1 MKGKGEV
8 RTRRSLAQH
17 WLKSESALESIVRA
31 ARCTKDDRVLE
42 IGPGT
47 GVLTR
52 RILPVVEALI
62 SVEIDRDLCK
72 MLVKEFGKKENFLL
86 LQGDF
91 LELDVESQLG
101 NFEKFQNQ
109 NKVVANIPYNI
120 TGPIIEKLLGT
131 ISNPNI
137 RPYESIVLLIQKE
150 VAERIV
156 AKPGSR
162 VFGALT
168 VRVQYL
174 AECEYICTVP
184 AKAFHPAPKVDSAVV
199 RLIPRELEKQ
209 ADDPKFLETIV
220 KLGFSAKRKM
230 LRNNLQ
236 SIIERDELTTILEE
250 LQINPQA
257 RGEDISVEQWVELS
271 KKLKEKAKQND
282 GSENKFDNLDKIDI
296 MDEDED

>member
-1 MKGKGEV
+1 M
-8 RTRRSLAQH
+8 
-17 WLKSESALESIVRA
+17 
-31 ARCTKDDRVLE
+31 
-42 IGPGT
+42 
-47 GVLTR
+47 TR
-52 RILPVVEALI
+52 RILPLVQALI

-72 MLVKEFGKKENFLL
+72 MLVKEFGQRENFLL

-91 LELDVESQLG
+91 LELDVDPQLIS
-101 NFEKFQNQ
+101 FEKFQNQ

>member
-8 RTRRSLAQH
+8 RTRRSFAQH

-31 ARCTKDDRVLE
+31 ARCTKEDRVLE

-52 RILPVVEALI
+52 RILPLVQALI

-72 MLVKEFGKKENFLL
+72 MLVKEFGQRENFLL

-91 LELDVESQLG
+91 LELDVDPQLIS
-101 NFEKFQNQ
+101 FEKFQNQ